1 MKNIFV
7 ENLDFP
13 IVEEQDVELVERKG
27 IGHPDS
33 ICDGVGE
40 AVSRAL
46 CKEYLKRFG
55 VILHHNTDQGELVA
69 GESNPVFGGGE
80 IIKPIYFLVNGR
92 ATTYVQQDGKTEK
105 IPVGKIAIEAAK
117 NYFKENF
124 SEINP
129 ETEVIFDQKIG
140 QGSSDLMHMFKSKVP
155 ISNDTSFGVGF
166 APFST
171 TERLVFEI
179 ANYINNIGKTKL
191 NIKAAGKDIKV
202 MGLRKKNK
210 ISITI
215 ACAMVSKYIQDLS
228 EYISIKEEM
237 HGKIMDFIE
246 KKTDKVVS
254 LDINTADDIKSKS
267 VYLTVTG
274 LSAENGDDGSV
285 GRGNRCN
292 GIITPYRP
300 MSMEATA
307 GKNPVNH
314 VGKLYNLLS
323 NKIAMEIADEGAKQ
337 VYVRIMSQIGKSISE
352 PMILSIQLDKSSK
365 GLEKRAYEIAE
376 YNLEHIED
384 ISKLLIER
392 KINVF

>member
-1 MKNIFV
+1 
-7 ENLDFP
+7 
-13 IVEEQDVELVERKG
+13 
-27 IGHPDS
+27 
-33 ICDGVGE
+33 
-40 AVSRAL
+40 
-46 CKEYLKRFG
+46 
-55 VILHHNTDQGELVA
+55 
-69 GESNPVFGGGE
+69 
-80 IIKPIYFLVNGR
+80 
-92 ATTYVQQDGKTEK
+92 
-105 IPVGKIAIEAAK
+105 
-117 NYFKENF
+117 
-124 SEINP
+124 
-129 ETEVIFDQKIG
+129 
-140 QGSSDLMHMFKSKVP
+140 
-155 ISNDTSFGVGF
+155 
-166 APFST
+166 
-171 TERLVFEI
+171 
-179 ANYINNIGKTKL
+179 
-191 NIKAAGKDIKV
+191 